1 MSFFNSKP
9 WAKIPTDLLEN
20 KAMIRTEKEL
30 APELRAAPV
39 LLYLAGAT
47 KADEDGIF
55 DIGDGEEFAA
65 LIKADKPETVFSV
78 ASAMVKFRIFAHV
91 PDSTI
96 YLFAEWEYTTRQN
109 GKALENRFNIA
120 RAQWEKKQ
128 KESSFF
134 SPYKNV
140 DSQRKNI
147 ECTSDKCL
155 NTIQPRVNECFNTI
169 RPAENAN
176 PQIRREQIRE
186 TRAEQIISEREQ
198 TTHTRVEGVEG
209 EIPPAACESFI
220 DSPAAGSKMNQDF
233 EQMETETK
241 ERIKALNVQ
250 ILPDE
255 ENSDATDSADDMNK
269 ETQDASFVPEVDKKN
284 MGELVETL
292 QKFFTEN
299 NVGYNASKGLKTVKE
314 LAEELLHSADTPEKA
329 ADLAKKMCFEFKK
342 MHDAP
347 EGDRWHNVPLFPA
360 YMAKEAIWSQLLS
373 RVSRIYGTVKEP
385 KPLDIMAQA
394 EKDRQEVFAE
404 REEFGDQFDAEYI
417 RYGIDPKDPNK
428 SAKLFQAK
436 MKSKSYVS
444 NAEGVN

>member
-30 APELRAAPV
+30 TPELRAAPV

-65 LIKADKPETVFSV
+65 LIKADNSETVFAV

-96 YLFAEWEYTTRQN
+96 YLFAEWEYSTRQN

-120 RAQWEKKQ
+120 QAQWQKKQ

-134 SPYKNV
+134 AMCKKVNSDRKNV
-140 DSQRKNI
+140 GD
-147 ECTSDKCL
+147 TSAECL

-169 RPAENAN
+169 RPAENAI

-186 TRAEQIISEREQ
+186 TRSEQIISEGEQ
-198 TTHTRVEGVEG
+198 NTHTRVEGVEG
-209 EIPPAACESFI
+209 EIPPAACESFNN
-220 DSPAAGSKMNQDF
+220 SPAAGSKMNSDF
-233 EQMETETK
+233 EQMEQETK
-241 ERIKALNVQ
+241 ERISALNIQ
-250 ILPDE
+250 IVPDTEEPDE
-255 ENSDATDSADDMNK
+255 SLITENAESK
-269 ETQDASFVPEVDKKN
+269 DASFVPGSAQKN
-284 MGELVETL
+284 MGELAEYL
-292 QKFFTEN
+292 NKFFVEN
-299 NVGYNASKGLKTVKE
+299 NAAYNARKGLKTID
-314 LAEELLHSADTPEKA
+314 LIAAELLNSTETPEKA
-329 ADLAKKMCFEFKK
+329 MDLAKKMCFEFKK

-347 EGDRWHNVPLFPA
+347 KGDRWHNVPLFPK

-373 RVSRIYGTVKEP
+373 RVSSIYGTVSQP
-385 KPLDIMAQA
+385 KPLGAVAQA
-394 EKDRQEVFAE
+394 EKDYAE
-404 REEFGDQFDAEYI
+404 AMADQEEFGNQFEAEYI
-417 RYGIDPKDPNK
+417 RYGIDPNDPNR
-428 SAKLFQAK
+428 SAKLFAAK
-436 MKSKSYVS
+436 MKSK
-444 NAEGVN
+444 AQGVN

>member
-65 LIKADKPETVFSV
+65 LIKADKPETVFAV

-120 RAQWEKKQ
+120 RSQWEKKQ

-134 SPYKNV
+134 AVYNKVNT
-140 DSQRKNI
+140 QRKNI
-147 ECTSDKCL
+147 ADTSAECL
-155 NTIQPRVNECFNTI
+155 NTIQPRVNECSNTI

-176 PQIRREQIRE
+176 PQIRKEQIRE
-186 TRAEQIISEREQ
+186 TRAEQNISELEK

-209 EIPPAACESFI
+209 EIPPAVSEPI
-220 DSPAAGSKMNQDF
+220 MDSPTAGSKMNQDF
-233 EQMETETK
+233 EQMEAETK
-241 ERIKALNVQ
+241 ERINALNVQ
-250 ILPDE
+250 ILPE
-255 ENSDATDSADDMNK
+255 TENSDATDSAGDK
-269 ETQDASFVPEVDKKN
+269 VQETEDASFVPKSDKKN

-292 QKFFTEN
+292 QKFFAEN
-299 NVGYNASKGLKTVKE
+299 NAGYNASKGLKTVE
-314 LAEELLHSADTPEKA
+314 QIADELLESADTPEKA
-329 ADLAKKMCFEFKK
+329 ADLARKMCFEFKK

-385 KPLDIMAQA
+385 KPLDIVAQA
-394 EKDRQEVFAE
+394 EKDRQEVLAE

-417 RYGIDPKDPNK
+417 RYGIDPKDPNR

-436 MKSKSYVS
+436 MKSNSYV
-444 NAEGVN
+444 EVVN

>member
-55 DIGDGEEFAA
+55 DLGDGEEFAA
-65 LIKADKPETVFSV
+65 LIKADKPETVFAV

-109 GKALENRFNIA
+109 GKALENRFNIS

-134 SPYKNV
+134 APYKNV
-140 DSQRKNI
+140 DTRRKNI
-147 ECTSDKCL
+147 ADTSAECS

-169 RPAENAN
+169 QGPAAAN
-176 PQIRREQIRE
+176 PQIRREEIRE
-186 TRAEQIISEREQ
+186 TRAEQNISELEK

-209 EIPPAACESFI
+209 EIPPAASEPI
-220 DSPAAGSKMNQDF
+220 MDSPAAGSKMNQDF
-233 EQMETETK
+233 EQMEAETK
-241 ERIKALNVQ
+241 ERIAAMNIQV
-250 ILPDE
+250 LPDSDE
-255 ENSDATDSADDMNK
+255 TDATGSEIK
-269 ETQDASFVPEVDKKN
+269 ETEDASFVPKVDAKN
-284 MGELVETL
+284 IGELVETL
-292 QKFFTEN
+292 QKFFAEN
-299 NVGYNASKGLKTVKE
+299 NAGYNASKGLKIVE
-314 LAEELLHSADTPEKA
+314 QIADDLLGSAETPEQA
-329 ADLAKKMCFEFKK
+329 ADLARKMCFEFKK

-360 YMAKEAIWSQLLS
+360 YMAKDAIWSQLLS

-385 KPLDIMAQA
+385 KPLGTVAQA
-394 EKDRQEVFAE
+394 EKDRAE
-404 REEFGDQFDAEYI
+404 ALADEAEYGNQFEAEYI
-417 RYGIDPKDPNK
+417 RYGIDPNDPNR
-428 SAKLFQAK
+428 SAKLFAAK
-436 MKSKSYVS
+436 MKCS
-444 NAEGVN
+444 AHGEGVN

>member
-128 KESSFF
+128 KEASFF
-134 SPYKNV
+134 GMYNKVNI
-140 DSQRKNI
+140 QRKNVGD
-147 ECTSDKCL
+147 TSAECL
-155 NTIQPRVNECFNTI
+155 NTIQPHVNKCFNTI
-169 RPAENAN
+169 QSPENAN

-186 TRAEQIISEREQ
+186 TRTEQNISELEK
-198 TTHTRVEGVEG
+198 TTHTREEGVEG
-209 EIPPAACESFI
+209 EIPPAVSEPI
-220 DSPAAGSKMNQDF
+220 MDSPTAGSKMNQDF
-233 EQMETETK
+233 EQMEAETK
-241 ERIKALNVQ
+241 ERIAAMNVQ
-250 ILPDE
+250 ILPE
-255 ENSDATDSADDMNK
+255 SENLDANDSQVQ
-269 ETQDASFVPEVDKKN
+269 ETEDASSVPEVDKKN
-284 MGELVETL
+284 MGELIETL

-385 KPLDIMAQA
+385 KPLGSVEQAQKDYEEAMADQ
-394 EKDRQEVFAE
+394 
-404 REEFGDQFDAEYI
+404 REYGDQFEAEYI
-417 RYGIDPKDPNK
+417 RYGIDPSDPNR

-436 MKSKSYVS
+436 MKSG
-444 NAEGVN
+444 NAVEVR

>member
-65 LIKADKPETVFSV
+65 LIKADKPETVFAV

-120 RAQWEKKQ
+120 RSQWEKKQ

-134 SPYKNV
+134 AVYNKVNT
-140 DSQRKNI
+140 QRKNI
-147 ECTSDKCL
+147 ADTSAECL
-155 NTIQPRVNECFNTI
+155 NTIQPRVNECSNTI

-176 PQIRREQIRE
+176 PQIRKEQIRE
-186 TRAEQIISEREQ
+186 TRAEQNISELEK

-209 EIPPAACESFI
+209 EIPPAVSEPI
-220 DSPAAGSKMNQDF
+220 MDSPTAGSKINQDF
-233 EQMETETK
+233 EQMEAETK
-241 ERIKALNVQ
+241 DRINALNVQ
-250 ILPDE
+250 ILPEDE
-255 ENSDATDSADDMNK
+255 SSDATDSAGDNVQ
-269 ETQDASFVPEVDKKN
+269 ETEDASFVPKSDKKN

-292 QKFFTEN
+292 QKFFAEN
-299 NVGYNASKGLKTVKE
+299 NAGYNASKGLKTVE
-314 LAEELLHSADTPEKA
+314 QIADELLESADTPEKA
-329 ADLAKKMCFEFKK
+329 ADLARKMCFEFKK

-385 KPLDIMAQA
+385 KPLDIVAQA
-394 EKDRQEVFAE
+394 EKDRQEVLAE

-417 RYGIDPKDPNK
+417 RYGIDPKDPNR

-436 MKSKSYVS
+436 MKSNSYV
-444 NAEGVN
+444 EVVN

>member
-30 APELRAAPV
+30 APELRAEPV

-65 LIKADKPETVFSV
+65 LIKADKPETVFTV

-134 SPYKNV
+134 PVYNKVNT
-140 DSQRKNI
+140 QRKNI
-147 ECTSDKCL
+147 ADTSAECL

-169 RPAENAN
+169 QPAENAN

-186 TRAEQIISEREQ
+186 TRAEQNISELEK

-209 EIPPAACESFI
+209 EIPPAVSEPII
-220 DSPAAGSKMNQDF
+220 DSPTAGSKMNQDF
-233 EQMETETK
+233 EQMEAETK
-241 ERIKALNVQ
+241 ERINALNIQ
-250 ILPDE
+250 ILPEDE
-255 ENSDATDSADDMNK
+255 SSDATDSAGDK
-269 ETQDASFVPEVDKKN
+269 VQETGDASFVPEVDKKN

-292 QKFFTEN
+292 QKFFAEN
-299 NVGYNASKGLKTVKE
+299 NAGYNASKGLKTVE
-314 LAEELLHSADTPEKA
+314 QIADDLLESADTPEKA
-329 ADLAKKMCFEFKK
+329 ADLARRMCFEFKK

-385 KPLDIMAQA
+385 RALGVVAQA
-394 EKDRQEVFAE
+394 EKDRKEALADSAE
-404 REEFGDQFDAEYI
+404 YGDQFEAEYV
-417 RYGIDPKDPNK
+417 RYGIDPADPYRQQ
-428 SAKLFQAK
+428 KLFQMK
-436 MKSKSYVS
+436 MKGHCV
-444 NAEGVN
+444 EGAS

>member
-65 LIKADKPETVFSV
+65 LIKADKPETVFAV

-134 SPYKNV
+134 TPYKNV

-147 ECTSDKCL
+147 ECTSDKCY

-169 RPAENAN
+169 QPAENAN

-186 TRAEQIISEREQ
+186 TRAEQIISEGEK

-209 EIPPAACESFI
+209 EIPPAACESLI
-220 DSPAAGSKMNQDF
+220 NSPAAGSKMNQDF
-233 EQMETETK
+233 EQMEQETK
-241 ERIKALNVQ
+241 ERINALNVQ
-250 ILPDE
+250 ILPEDE
-255 ENSDATDSADDMNK
+255 NLDATDSADDMNT

-292 QKFFTEN
+292 QKFFAEN
-299 NVGYNASKGLKTVKE
+299 NAGYNASKGLKTVE
-314 LAEELLHSADTPEKA
+314 QIADDLLESADTPEKA
-329 ADLAKKMCFEFKK
+329 ADLARKMCFEFKK

-347 EGDRWHNVPLFPA
+347 ESDRWHNVPLFPT

-385 KPLDIMAQA
+385 NALSAVAQA
-394 EKDRQEVFAE
+394 EKDREEAIADEAE
-404 REEFGDQFDAEYI
+404 YGNQFDAEYI
-417 RYGIDPKDPNK
+417 RYGIDPADPNRQ
-428 SAKLFQAK
+428 AKLFQMK
-436 MKSKSYVS
+436 MKGSHV
-444 NAEGVN
+444 EEVN

>member
-147 ECTSDKCL
+147 ESTSDKCL

-169 RPAENAN
+169 QGAENAN

-186 TRAEQIISEREQ
+186 TRAEQIISEGEQ

-269 ETQDASFVPEVDKKN
+269 EIQDASFVPEVDKKN

-329 ADLAKKMCFEFKK
+329 ADLARKMCFEFKK

-394 EKDRQEVFAE
+394 EKDRQEVIAE

>member
-134 SPYKNV
+134 APYKNV
-140 DSQRKNI
+140 YSQRKNI
-147 ECTSDKCL
+147 DDTSAECL
-155 NTIQPRVNECFNTI
+155 NTIQPRVNKCFNTI
-169 RPAENAN
+169 QSPENAI

-186 TRAEQIISEREQ
+186 TRTEQNISELEK

-209 EIPPAACESFI
+209 EIPPAASEPLM

-233 EQMETETK
+233 EQMEAETK
-241 ERIKALNVQ
+241 ERIAAMNVQ
-250 ILPDE
+250 ILPE
-255 ENSDATDSADDMNK
+255 SENLDANDSQVQ
-269 ETQDASFVPEVDKKN
+269 ETEDASSVPEVDKKN
-284 MGELVETL
+284 MGELIETL

-385 KPLDIMAQA
+385 KPLGSVEQA
-394 EKDRQEVFAE
+394 EKDYAE
-404 REEFGDQFDAEYI
+404 AMADRKEFGDQFDAEYI
-417 RYGIDPKDPNK
+417 RYGIDPNDPNR

-436 MKSKSYVS
+436 MKSG
-444 NAEGVN
+444 NAVEVR

>member
-47 KADEDGIF
+47 KADDDGIF

-134 SPYKNV
+134 TLYKNV

-147 ECTSDKCL
+147 ADTSAECL
-155 NTIQPRVNECFNTI
+155 NTIQPRVNECLNTI

-186 TRAEQIISEREQ
+186 TRAEQNISELEK

-209 EIPPAACESFI
+209 EIPPAASEPI
-220 DSPAAGSKMNQDF
+220 MDSPAAGSKMNQDF
-233 EQMETETK
+233 EQMEAETK
-241 ERIKALNVQ
+241 ERINALNVQ
-250 ILPDE
+250 ILPE
-255 ENSDATDSADDMNK
+255 SESSDATDSK
-269 ETQDASFVPEVDKKN
+269 IQETQDASFVPESNQKN
-284 MGELVETL
+284 IGELAEILT
-292 QKFFTEN
+292 KFFAEN
-299 NVGYNASKGLKTVKE
+299 NVGYNATKGMKTVE
-314 LAEELLHSADTPEKA
+314 QIAEDLLESAETPEKA

-360 YMAKEAIWSQLLS
+360 YMAKEPIWMQLLS

-385 KPLDIMAQA
+385 RALGTVAQA
-394 EKDRQEVFAE
+394 EKDRKEALADE
-404 REEFGDQFDAEYI
+404 AEFGNQFEAEYI
-417 RYGIDPKDPNK
+417 RYGIDPADPNR

-436 MKSKSYVS
+436 MKGSAV
-444 NAEGVN
+444 EGVN